1 MNNKQLVSILLP
13 VYNVEKFLPQCLD
26 SLIHQTYTNLQI
38 VLIDDGSKDCSWQIM
53 QEYAAKDSRI
63 EIYHQENQGVAITR
77 NHLLK
82 KVKGEYVLFVDSDD
96 WVELDMVEFLV
107 RQIEQ
112 EQADIVTCGMV
123 VNDTPIN
130 QVKVSKECWN
140 QEKVIYEFLRHVSFS
155 GSLCNKLLKSSLLH
169 NIQFHCGISYGEDAL
184 FVWKILQRVGSI
196 VVTDKKLYHYRVNK
210 NSLSHLSW
218 LPEKKGTGHLV
229 WENIVSETQHLY
241 PQYLETA
248 KTRFALEDMWALYFA
263 SFSGYQFDYHIQTR
277 KKNLQS
283 NLLNILKS
291 DMASVNM
298 KLYALV
304 ASISYNILKFIS
316 RQ

>member
-1 MNNKQLVSILLP
+1 MNDCLVSILLP
-13 VYNVEKFLPQCLD
+13 CYNVESLLSQCLE
-26 SLIHQTYTNLQI
+26 SLIYQTHRHLQI
-38 VLIDDGSKDCSWQIM
+38 VLIDDGSTDNTWQIM

-155 GSLCNKLLKSSLLH
+155 GSLCNKLLKNSLLH

-218 LPEKKGTGHLV
+218 LPEKKEQV
-229 WENIVSETQHLY
+229 
-241 PQYLETA
+241 
-248 KTRFALEDMWALYFA
+248 
-263 SFSGYQFDYHIQTR
+263 
-277 KKNLQS
+277 
-283 NLLNILKS
+283 
-291 DMASVNM
+291 
-298 KLYALV
+298 
-304 ASISYNILKFIS
+304 ISYGL
-316 RQ
+316 